1 MRQELQSAA
10 SYRNPTKIAY
20 TSQTV
25 LGEAVIAGQPQDVLV
40 SCSTIPMMCCLSL
53 WHKMAALTPG
63 VMTAFQAG
71 KLGRR
76 LGKSEG
82 KRTKGLCQ
90 MNSSFLSEKTTDFL
104 GVLSRKL
111 LVPFHWPELGQPA
124 QLAAMG
130 SGR

>member
-1 MRQELQSAA
+1 MRQELQLAA

-40 SCSTIPMMCCLSL
+40 SCSTIPTMCRLSL

-63 VMTAFQAG
+63 IMTAFQAG
-71 KLGRR
+71 KLGQR

-90 MNSSFLSEKTTDFL
+90 MNSSFFLNQKKTTDFL
-104 GVLSRKL
+104 GV
-111 LVPFHWPELGQPA
+111 PA
-124 QLAAMG
+124 G
-130 SGR
+130 DS